1 MDKHL
6 IFFFISCGTV
16 SFSIIVIYLDS
27 FISNILN
34 TNLRNKQYQLFR
46 NFDETNYYDKK
57 SFSNQD
63 MKTKIKTYLSKGKKL
78 CTSNKMMHKFKY
90 ASFYANIFFGILCA
104 ILSLL
109 HHYNIARRFE
119 RYTGLLGIIS
129 GIVGII
135 LTSMFIV
142 YNGLLINNE
151 DFGKDLINNT
161 INTIA
166 TPDENKKKDVVSY
179 KNNKNEWSNSEKQH
193 YNFYDGEN
201 DEELTYEKFKELCQ
215 AYKINKKLVSNDD
228 DNDNNEK
235 KFFKSDY
242 FLRDNCEQI

>member
-1 MDKHL
+1 MDKNL
-6 IFFFISCGTV
+6 IFFFISCCTV

-34 TNLRNKQYQLFR
+34 TNLRNKHCQLFK
-46 NFDETNYYDKK
+46 NFDDTKNYEEKSVFNQEMKK
-57 SFSNQD
+57 
-63 MKTKIKTYLSKGKKL
+63 KIKTYLNKGKKL

-151 DFGKDLINNT
+151 DFGKDLIYNT
-161 INTIA
+161 INTIT
-166 TPDENKKKDVVSY
+166 TPVENNKKDVVSY

>member
-1 MDKHL
+1 MDKNL
-6 IFFFISCGTV
+6 IFFFISCCTV

-46 NFDETNYYDKK
+46 NFDETNYYDEK
-57 SFSNQD
+57 SVSNKE
-63 MKTKIKTYLSKGKKL
+63 MKTKIKTYLNKGKKL
-78 CTSNKMMHKFKY
+78 CTSNKMMNKFKY
-90 ASFYANIFFGILCA
+90 VSFYVNIFFGILSA

-151 DFGKDLINNT
+151 DFGKDLIYNT

-166 TPDENKKKDVVSY
+166 TPVENKKKNVVSY
-179 KNNKNEWSNSEKQH
+179 KNDKNEWNNYEKQH
-193 YNFYDGEN
+193 YNFYYGEN
-201 DEELTYEKFKELCQ
+201 DEELTYQQYKELCQ
-215 AYKINKKLVSNDD
+215 EYKINKKLVPNDD